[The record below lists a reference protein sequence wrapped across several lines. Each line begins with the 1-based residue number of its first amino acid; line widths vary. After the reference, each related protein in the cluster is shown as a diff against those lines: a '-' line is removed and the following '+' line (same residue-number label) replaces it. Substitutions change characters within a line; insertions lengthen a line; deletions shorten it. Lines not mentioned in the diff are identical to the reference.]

1 MQQQNNIDVILIL
14 ALLLVLTNL
23 KAIVMYITWLR
34 FKIRIYFKQLENEH
48 NNQTHSRPRELRG

>member
-1 MQQQNNIDVILIL
+1 MQPQNNIDVIVLL
-14 ALLLVLTNL
+14 FLLLVLTNL

-48 NNQTHSRPRELRG
+48 HNNTHSRSRDLRG